1 MEAAAIIT
9 CPECT
14 KRFKGKASLAGK
26 KIKCPFCKEAFVV
39 PKEIAQTAGVVAA
52 PKEEPKKRIVFEDED
67 EPGAYGVT
75 TLDIAARCPNCA
87 NPMADEKAF
96 ICLYCGYNTLTRAW
110 GKTTKVF
117 GHTTEDYIKHQLAAY
132 IWGGVLLIFAIG
144 LVFLCL
150 VFPYVLE
157 ANTWEEWLDAES
169 IRLWFT
175 VMFLFIFWGGGMFV
189 FKRLIINPSPAELKK
204 D

>member
-1 MEAAAIIT
+1 METTLIT

-39 PKEIAQTAGVVAA
+39 PKDAGLAA
-52 PKEEPKKRIVFEDED
+52 PSTAVKEEPKKRITFDDED
-67 EPGAYGVT
+67 DPGAYAVT

-96 ICLYCGYNTLTRAW
+96 ICLYCGYNTLTRSW
-110 GKTTKVF
+110 GKTEKLF
-117 GHTTEDYIKHQLAAY
+117 GHSTSDYMNHQLTGY
-132 IWGGVLLIFAIG
+132 ICAGIALFLAIL
-144 LVFLCL
+144 LVFLDL
-150 VFPYVLE
+150 VFPFVLDST
-157 ANTWEEWLDAES
+157 TWQSYLDHES
-169 IRLWFT
+169 IRLWIAIT
-175 VMFLFIFWGGGMFV
+175 LLFIFWPLGMMV
-189 FKRLIINPSPAELKK
+189 YYRLVLNPTPPEKKK